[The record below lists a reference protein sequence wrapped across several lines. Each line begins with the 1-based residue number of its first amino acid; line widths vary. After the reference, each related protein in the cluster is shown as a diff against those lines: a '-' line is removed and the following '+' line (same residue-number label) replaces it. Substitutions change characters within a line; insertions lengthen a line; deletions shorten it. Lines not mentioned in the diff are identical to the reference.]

1 MKEIVASGS
10 VLGDNCVF
18 ASVNGGTCSRNH
30 WRTVAAFRFSHY
42 NAPAFADMS
51 RHEQINYSLR
61 GMGNMSTIEERVK
74 KIVIEQLGV
83 KEDEVTANASF
94 VDDLGADSLDT
105 VELVMALEEEF
116 ETEIPD
122 EDAEKI
128 TTVQQAVDYIKA
140 HSKD

>member
-1 MKEIVASGS
+1 MWNLWDV
-10 VLGDNCVF
+10 
-18 ASVNGGTCSRNH
+18 
-30 WRTVAAFRFSHY
+30 Y
-42 NAPAFADMS
+42 NTIAPAASIEQKLEELTKMS
-51 RHEQINYSLR
+51 S
-61 GMGNMSTIEERVK
+61 IEERVQ

-83 KEDEVTANASF
+83 KEEEVTKDASF

-128 TTVQQAVDYIKA
+128 TTVAEAVNYINA
-140 HSKD
+140 NS